1 MRNKKIIITLLI
13 ISLLCSSNI
22 VISAN
27 FNSNFSDNK
36 NLINFSEKPSLID
49 NIVKNSSIKIEYPLS
64 TVPVIVEKG
73 GEFTV
78 RITCDTFDTAY
89 AYISTSYEPLVD
101 EFWLTVGD
109 IWSIDGVCY
118 INVSVP
124 LVVPPE
130 LYNITILLDQN
141 GILLEASQQRAVSVV
156 EEFTDD
162 FSFVHITD
170 FHVGDPRGLLESVR
184 ESIGMK
190 SIKRC
195 ISEINILHPDF
206 VIISGDLVYGQ
217 LYPREY
223 SKEYKKCYELIQR
236 FDVPTYLCP
245 GNHDGYRRLFED
257 GLEFW
262 KIYFG
267 PLYYSFDFGN
277 YHYLSINSYDMSALS
292 RFAFLFI
299 PLNWGGSIQDEQL
312 NWIEEDLASSSPD
325 LTFMFMHHNPLWE
338 TKSDS
343 LFRKSYQNREN
354 LLDLIDQY
362 GVDMVLAGHVH
373 FDNVTII
380 NETTYVTTTTP
391 SSSTSGNDSYWGYRL
406 IKIEDGEIV
415 SYNYKEP
422 KFSIPSYNLTLSY
435 ISQDKAKIVND
446 LETDINALVKFKLPN
461 DEYKVDNG
469 EIVLTR
475 ENEESV
481 EIYVEVLA
489 EKQNTT
495 IITVTLKTATE
506 QN

>member
-1 MRNKKIIITLLI
+1 MRNNKSIISLLI
-13 ISLLCSSNI
+13 ITILCSSNI
-22 VISAN
+22 VISAT
-27 FNSNFSDNK
+27 FNSDFSDNK

-49 NIVKNSSIKIEYPLS
+49 NIVKNSSVKIEYPLS
-64 TVPVIVEKG
+64 TLPVIVEKG

-78 RITCDTFDTAY
+78 RFTCDPFDSVY
-89 AYISTSYEPLVD
+89 AYISTSYEPIVD
-101 EFWLTVGD
+101 EFWLTIGE
-109 IWSIDGVCY
+109 IWYSNDLWNMNVTIPY
-118 INVSVP
+118 IVTE
-124 LVVPPE
+124 E

-141 GILLEASQQRAVSVV
+141 DILLSSSQQRAVSVV
-156 EEFTDD
+156 EEFTDN
-162 FSFVHITD
+162 FSFIHLAD
-170 FHVGDPRGLLESVR
+170 FHVGDPRGLLESIR

-195 ISEINILHPDF
+195 ISEINILNPNF
-206 VIISGDLVYGQ
+206 VIISGDLVFGQ

-223 SKEYKKCYELIQR
+223 SKEYKKCYELIQM

-245 GNHDGYRRLFED
+245 GNHDGYRRPFED

-262 KIYFG
+262 KKFFG
-267 PLYYSFDFGN
+267 PHYYSFDYGN

-312 NWIEEDLASSSPD
+312 NWIEEDLASSNPD

-338 TKSDS
+338 TKRES
-343 LFRKSYQNREN
+343 LFRKSYKNREN
-354 LLDLIDQY
+354 LLDLIYQY

-373 FDNVTII
+373 FDNVTIV

-391 SSSTSGNDSYWGYRL
+391 SSSYSGNDSYWGYRL
-406 IKIEDGEIV
+406 IKIEDGEIA
-415 SYNYKEP
+415 SFNYKEP
-422 KFSIPSYNLTLSY
+422 KFSIPSYNLELTYLSRD
-435 ISQDKAKIVND
+435 SAEIVND
-446 LETDINALVKFKLPN
+446 LETDIDALVKFKLPK

-475 ENEESV
+475 ENEEFV
-481 EIYVEVLA
+481 EIYVEVLV
-489 EKQNTT
+489 EKLSTLT
-495 IITVTLKTATE
+495 INVTLKTATE